1 MPELATR
8 EFWKDLQPIPDC
20 FKPDAKPEV
29 YLRNAPTED
38 ERLYVPFTETVKS
51 RPLWISPS
59 ENRWCDILMAT
70 SAGLVNRHYHP
81 HEVFAYT
88 ISGKWGYLEH
98 DWTATA
104 GDFVYETPGEATPW
118 WPTSTSSRC
127 VHSSSSRDR
136 WSGSTRRATRTA
148 SSTSTTTSRCAVS
161 TTTRSA
167 SAPPTSTPCS
177 ADPGRAP
184 PWRTRA
190 SPPAGPPGLETD
202 MAHNNNSAS
211 YENVLLCVLFLTF
224 GFVFFDRL
232 ALSFL
237 FPFMEQELQLSNSHL
252 GMLSSV
258 LALAWAVSGAL
269 VGAWSDRRGQR
280 KPLLIVAV
288 ILFSLCSALSG
299 LVGGFLSLLLFR
311 GIMGLAEGPILPL
324 SQSLMVEASSPHRRG
339 LNMGL
344 LQGSAAGLL
353 GAVIGPPLLVALAEA
368 LGWRHAFIVS
378 LLPGLLIAW
387 LIWRHVRPDPPR
399 AQRPAPRAEEAKGKR
414 LALLKSRN
422 ILLCTLISCVFVTW
436 FIVLISFTPTFLV
449 NARGF
454 SPATMGRLMSCLGVA
469 WVVWGFAVPAI
480 SDRIGRRPTL
490 VAFSLLAA
498 CCPLALLYAP
508 NATSLGLLLLLTYT
522 GLGCFTLFMATIPA
536 ETVSRG
542 VIATAL
548 GLIMGLGELV
558 GGFLAPTVA
567 GFAADRFG
575 LSIVMWMS
583 CGGALLA
590 AFLSLFLRETA
601 PAVLAR
607 QRSAPTSVLQGN
619 QP

>member
-1 MPELATR
+1 
-8 EFWKDLQPIPDC
+8 
-20 FKPDAKPEV
+20 
-29 YLRNAPTED
+29 
-38 ERLYVPFTETVKS
+38 
-51 RPLWISPS
+51 
-59 ENRWCDILMAT
+59 
-70 SAGLVNRHYHP
+70 
-81 HEVFAYT
+81 
-88 ISGKWGYLEH
+88 
-98 DWTATA
+98 
-104 GDFVYETPGEATPW
+104 
-118 WPTSTSSRC
+118 
-127 VHSSSSRDR
+127 
-136 WSGSTRRATRTA
+136 
-148 SSTSTTTSRCAVS
+148 
-161 TTTRSA
+161 
-167 SAPPTSTPCS
+167 
-177 ADPGRAP
+177 
-184 PWRTRA
+184 
-190 SPPAGPPGLETD
+190 

-399 AQRPAPRAEEAKGKR
+399 AQRPAPRAEDAKGKR

-508 NATSLGLLLLLTYT
+508 NATSLGLLLLWSAPNPWV
-522 GLGCFTLFMATIPA
+522 GLASAARLPPSCK
-536 ETVSRG
+536 ETNHES
-542 VIATAL
+542 TAL
-548 GLIMGLGELV
+548 ARRPRPPPERTGTPG
-558 GGFLAPTVA
+558 
-567 GFAADRFG
+567 AAARRSRTG
-575 LSIVMWMS
+575 SRLLRHLRQRPARIPERP
-583 CGGALLA
+583 ALD
-590 AFLSLFLRETA
+590 SPGRGA
-601 PAVLAR
+601 PAVRLPRAADPR
-607 QRSAPTSVLQGN
+607 P
-619 QP
+619 